1 MKKIT
6 TAVLLAAS
14 AMAHAAPPAPVGDL
28 NVGLAEYVGAG
39 PVGNNNLES
48 SANLLWIYEG
58 TGTWMG
64 ETVQSWLVAWDPVR
78 PATVTGTIT
87 FSQPVIAV
95 LGTRQQLLD
104 SAYLGLPSVTYD
116 YGNLA
121 IGLEYADITA
131 TSFAGNVLTLGW
143 TSAIPGDHARI
154 LTQVPEP
161 GTWAL
166 MLGGLVAVSS
176 LMRRRQAR

>member
-14 AMAHAAPPAPVGDL
+14 ALAHAAPPAPVGDL
-28 NVGLAEYVGAG
+28 NVGLSEYAGAG

-58 TGTWMG
+58 TGVWEG
-64 ETVQSWLVAWDPVR
+64 QTVQSWLVAWDPVR
-78 PATVTGTIT
+78 PGTVTGTVT
-87 FSQPVIAV
+87 FSQSVVAV
-95 LGTRQQLLD
+95 LGSRQQLLD
-104 SAYLGLPSVTYD
+104 SAYLGLPSIAYD
-116 YGNLA
+116 YNNLA
-121 IGLEYADITA
+121 IGLEYGDLTN

-161 GTWAL
+161 GSWAL
-166 MLGGLVAVSS
+166 MLGGLVAVGS
-176 LMRRRQAR
+176 LMRRRQGR